1 MGYPQFNLRNSSPP
15 PPEPPFPTAEEA
27 AEKELKPEPNTVFG
41 MRRFDLK
48 QRWGSMIVDDCY
60 NQYPPKLMRYSK
72 SGVPLVKEK
81 E

>member
-15 PPEPPFPTAEEA
+15 PPEPPEPPFPTAAEIAWLRRRTEQRAEHA
-27 AEKELKPEPNTVFG
+27 A
-41 MRRFDLK
+41 RFLH
-48 QRWGSMIVDDCY
+48 
-60 NQYPPKLMRYSK
+60 QYPPKLMRYSK